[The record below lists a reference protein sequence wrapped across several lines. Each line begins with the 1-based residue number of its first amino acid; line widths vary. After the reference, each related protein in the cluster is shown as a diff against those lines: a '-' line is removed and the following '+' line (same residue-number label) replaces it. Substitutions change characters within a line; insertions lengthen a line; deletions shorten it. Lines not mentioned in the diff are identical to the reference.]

1 MSKLVS
7 KILDKCNVT
16 EKKKLNIL
24 IYEFDPK
31 TEIAISQT
39 GHNFYRINLSDTHVP
54 NLPNNF
60 FILPKQQIL
69 FCFDYDLLIFKNGTV
84 NQEFLTNIQ
93 QQLQLPLLI
102 IDDQL
107 DIMKEGTAFTTK
119 SNPNDDNFVEDWNKL
134 LNKFE
139 EVYLK

>member
-7 KILDKCNVT
+7 NILDKCNNS

-24 IYEFDPK
+24 IYEFD
-31 TEIAISQT
+31 TETELAISNT
-39 GHNFYRINLSDTHVP
+39 GHNFYRINIADRTVA

-84 NQEFLTNIQ
+84 NQEFLASIQ

-102 IDDQL
+102 IDEKL
-107 DIMKEGTAFTTK
+107 DLMGEGTAFTTK
-119 SNPNDDNFVEDWNKL
+119 SNPNDDNFVDDWNKL